1 MGSMTAR
8 RLLLALGSLWDL
20 VRFFLVIS
28 LLLLV
33 VRSAGAGG
41 APLAAW
47 LLLAGTGNL
56 LLPVAGLMLAL
67 FPDRY
72 ASLLPLVRLGKAL
85 SVFSFVLVLASG
97 SLRAAAAAP
106 LLHLGGRAVPGS
118 VLALLV
124 FALDVVLLVLLLLP
138 PRAPGS
144 AAEAG
149 AGAGMEEAR

>member
-1 MGSMTAR
+1 MTAR

-33 VRSAGAGG
+33 VREAGAGG

-56 LLPVAGLMLAL
+56 LLPVGGLMLAL

-72 ASLLPLVRLGKAL
+72 SSLLALVRLGKAL

-97 SLRAAAAAP
+97 GLRTAAAAS
-106 LLHLGGRAVPGS
+106 LLRLGGRTVPGS
-118 VLALLV
+118 ALALLV
-124 FALDVVLLVLLLLP
+124 FALDLVLLVLLLLP
-138 PRAPGS
+138 SRAPGT
-144 AAEAG
+144 AAQEG
-149 AGAGMEEAR
+149 AGGAVEEAH